1 MYKLLEVLLM
11 NVTIR
16 NLDAGVVMKLNEIA
30 KKQGLSREEYLRT
43 YLENLAVLDEMK
55 KLDLKYAELVREMA
69 VIIDNNTKALKK
81 VNDTL
86 SKYVDDKREE
96 V

>member
-1 MYKLLEVLLM
+1 M
-11 NVTIR
+11 NVTVR

-69 VIIDNNTKALKK
+69 VIIDNNTKVLKK

-86 SKYVDDKREE
+86 SEYVHNKREE

>member
-1 MYKLLEVLLM
+1 M
-11 NVTIR
+11 NVTVR

-69 VIIDNNTKALKK
+69 VIIDNNTKVLKK

-86 SKYVDDKREE
+86 SEYVDNKGEE

>member
-1 MYKLLEVLLM
+1 M
-11 NVTIR
+11 NVTVR

-43 YLENLAVLDEMK
+43 DLENLAVLDEMK

-69 VIIDNNTKALKK
+69 VIIDNNTKVLKK

-86 SKYVDDKREE
+86 SEYVDNKREE

>member
-1 MYKLLEVLLM
+1 M
-11 NVTIR
+11 NVTVR

-86 SKYVDDKREE
+86 SEYVNNKREE

>member
-1 MYKLLEVLLM
+1 M
-11 NVTIR
+11 NVTVR

-69 VIIDNNTKALKK
+69 VIIDNNT
-81 VNDTL
+81 
-86 SKYVDDKREE
+86 
-96 V
+96 

>member
-1 MYKLLEVLLM
+1 M
-11 NVTIR
+11 NVTVR

-30 KKQGLSREEYLRT
+30 KKQGLSREQYLRT

-69 VIIDNNTKALKK
+69 VIIDNNTKVLKK

-86 SKYVDDKREE
+86 SEYVDNKREE

>member
-1 MYKLLEVLLM
+1 M
-11 NVTIR
+11 NVTVR

-30 KKQGLSREEYLRT
+30 KKQGLSREEFLRT

-69 VIIDNNTKALKK
+69 VIIDNNTKVLKK

-86 SKYVDDKREE
+86 SEYVDNKREE

>member
-1 MYKLLEVLLM
+1 
-11 NVTIR
+11 
-16 NLDAGVVMKLNEIA
+16 
-30 KKQGLSREEYLRT
+30 
-43 YLENLAVLDEMK
+43 MK

-69 VIIDNNTKALKK
+69 VIIDNNTKVLKK

-86 SKYVDDKREE
+86 SEYVDNKREE

>member
-1 MYKLLEVLLM
+1 M
-11 NVTIR
+11 NVTVR

-55 KLDLKYAELVREMA
+55 KLDLKYAELIREMA
-69 VIIDNNTKALKK
+69 VIIDNNTKVLKK

-86 SKYVDDKREE
+86 SEYVDNKREE

>member
-1 MYKLLEVLLM
+1 M
-11 NVTIR
+11 NVTVR

-86 SKYVDDKREE
+86 SEYVDNKREE

>member
-1 MYKLLEVLLM
+1 M

-55 KLDLKYAELVREMA
+55 KLDLK
-69 VIIDNNTKALKK
+69 I
-81 VNDTL
+81 
-86 SKYVDDKREE
+86 
-96 V
+96 

>member
-1 MYKLLEVLLM
+1 M
-11 NVTIR
+11 NVTVR

-30 KKQGLSREEYLRT
+30 KKQGLSREEYLRI

-69 VIIDNNTKALKK
+69 VIIDNNTKVLKK

-86 SKYVDDKREE
+86 SEYVDNKREE

>member
-1 MYKLLEVLLM
+1 M

-86 SKYVDDKREE
+86 SEYVDNKREE

>member
-1 MYKLLEVLLM
+1 M
-11 NVTIR
+11 NVTVR

-69 VIIDNNTKALKK
+69 VIIDNNTNVLKK

-86 SKYVDDKREE
+86 SEYVDNKREE

>member
-1 MYKLLEVLLM
+1 M
-11 NVTIR
+11 NVTVR

-69 VIIDNNTKALKK
+69 VIIDNNTKVVKK

-86 SKYVDDKREE
+86 SEYLDNKRDE

>member
-1 MYKLLEVLLM
+1 M
-11 NVTIR
+11 NVTVR

-43 YLENLAVLDEMK
+43 YLENLAVLEEMK
-55 KLDLKYAELVREMA
+55 KLDLTYAELVREMA
-69 VIIDNNTKALKK
+69 VIIDNNTKVLKK

-86 SKYVDDKREE
+86 SEYVDNKREE

>member
-1 MYKLLEVLLM
+1 M
-11 NVTIR
+11 NVTVR

-30 KKQGLSREEYLRT
+30 QKQGLSREEYLRT

-69 VIIDNNTKALKK
+69 VIIDNNTKVLKK

-86 SKYVDDKREE
+86 SEYVDNKREE

>member
-1 MYKLLEVLLM
+1 M
-11 NVTIR
+11 NVTVR

-69 VIIDNNTKALKK
+69 VIIDNNTKRC
-81 VNDTL
+81 V
-86 SKYVDDKREE
+86 
-96 V
+96 

>member
-1 MYKLLEVLLM
+1 M
-11 NVTIR
+11 NVTVR
-16 NLDAGVVMKLNEIA
+16 TLDAGVVMKLNEIA

-69 VIIDNNTKALKK
+69 VIIDNNTKVLKK

-86 SKYVDDKREE
+86 SEYVDNKREE

>member
-1 MYKLLEVLLM
+1 M
-11 NVTIR
+11 NVTVR

-69 VIIDNNTKALKK
+69 VIIDNNTKVLKK

-86 SKYVDDKREE
+86 SKYVDNKREE

>member
-1 MYKLLEVLLM
+1 M
-11 NVTIR
+11 NVTVR

-69 VIIDNNTKALKK
+69 VIIDNNTKVLKK

-86 SKYVDDKREE
+86 SEYVENKREE

>member
-1 MYKLLEVLLM
+1 M
-11 NVTIR
+11 NVTVR

-55 KLDLKYAELVREMA
+55 KLDLKYAELVREM
-69 VIIDNNTKALKK
+69 VK
-81 VNDTL
+81 
-86 SKYVDDKREE
+86 
-96 V
+96 

>member
-1 MYKLLEVLLM
+1 M
-11 NVTIR
+11 NVTVR
-16 NLDAGVVMKLNEIA
+16 NLDAGVVMKLNDIA

-69 VIIDNNTKALKK
+69 VIIDNNTKVLKK

-86 SKYVDDKREE
+86 SEYVDNKREE

>member
-1 MYKLLEVLLM
+1 M
-11 NVTIR
+11 NVTVR

-69 VIIDNNTKALKK
+69 VIIDNNTKVLRK

-86 SKYVDDKREE
+86 SEYVDNKREE

>member
-1 MYKLLEVLLM
+1 M
-11 NVTIR
+11 NVTVR

-69 VIIDNNTKALKK
+69 VIIDNNTKVLKK

-86 SKYVDDKREE
+86 SEDNKREE

>member
-1 MYKLLEVLLM
+1 
-11 NVTIR
+11 
-16 NLDAGVVMKLNEIA
+16 
-30 KKQGLSREEYLRT
+30 
-43 YLENLAVLDEMK
+43 MK

>member
-1 MYKLLEVLLM
+1 M
-11 NVTIR
+11 NVTVR

-69 VIIDNNTKALKK
+69 VIIDNNTKVLKK

-86 SKYVDDKREE
+86 SEYVDNKSFRIL
-96 V
+96 

>member
-1 MYKLLEVLLM
+1 M

>member
-1 MYKLLEVLLM
+1 M
-11 NVTIR
+11 NVTVR

-69 VIIDNNTKALKK
+69 VIIDNNTKVLKK

-86 SKYVDDKREE
+86 SEYVDNKKEE

>member
-1 MYKLLEVLLM
+1 M
-11 NVTIR
+11 NVTVR

-69 VIIDNNTKALKK
+69 VIIDNNTKVLKK

-86 SKYVDDKREE
+86 S
-96 V
+96 

>member
-1 MYKLLEVLLM
+1 M
-11 NVTIR
+11 NVTVR

-43 YLENLAVLDEMK
+43 YLENLAVLEEMK

-69 VIIDNNTKALKK
+69 VIIDNNTKVLKK

-86 SKYVDDKREE
+86 SEYVDNKREE

>member
-1 MYKLLEVLLM
+1 M
-11 NVTIR
+11 NVTVR

-55 KLDLKYAELVREMA
+55 KLDLKHAELVREMA
-69 VIIDNNTKALKK
+69 VIIDNNTKVLKK

-86 SKYVDDKREE
+86 SEYVDNKREE

>member
-1 MYKLLEVLLM
+1 M
-11 NVTIR
+11 NVTVR

-30 KKQGLSREEYLRT
+30 KKQWLSREEYLRT

-69 VIIDNNTKALKK
+69 VIIDNNTKVLKK

-86 SKYVDDKREE
+86 SEYVDNKREE

>member
-1 MYKLLEVLLM
+1 M
-11 NVTIR
+11 NVTVR

>member
-1 MYKLLEVLLM
+1 M
-11 NVTIR
+11 NVTVR

-43 YLENLAVLDEMK
+43 YLENLVVLDEMK

-69 VIIDNNTKALKK
+69 VIIDNNTKVLKK

-86 SKYVDDKREE
+86 SEYVDNKREE

>member
-1 MYKLLEVLLM
+1 M
-11 NVTIR
+11 NVTVR

-69 VIIDNNTKALKK
+69 VIIDNNTNALKK

-86 SKYVDDKREE
+86 SKYVDNKREE

>member
-1 MYKLLEVLLM
+1 M
-11 NVTIR
+11 NVTVR

-86 SKYVDDKREE
+86 SEYVDNKKEE

>member
-1 MYKLLEVLLM
+1 M
-11 NVTIR
+11 NVTVR

-55 KLDLKYAELVREMA
+55 KLDLKYAQLVREMA
-69 VIIDNNTKALKK
+69 VIIDNNTKVLKK

-86 SKYVDDKREE
+86 SEYVDNKREE

>member
-1 MYKLLEVLLM
+1 M
-11 NVTIR
+11 NVTVR

-69 VIIDNNTKALKK
+69 VIIDNNTKVLKK

-86 SKYVDDKREE
+86 SEYVDNKREE

>member
-1 MYKLLEVLLM
+1 M
-11 NVTIR
+11 R

-69 VIIDNNTKALKK
+69 VIIDNNTKVLKK

-86 SKYVDDKREE
+86 SEYVDNKREE